1 MSRQGGDRMLCD
13 RCKKREAKIYYTEVV
28 NGEMKEQHLCEECA
42 AECTRFHINST
53 FINKD
58 MSVGD
63 ILSSILGKYRN
74 SSSAKED
81 VKTESDAKTASKDK
95 SKEPVLKCDKCQMTY
110 DQFLQEGK
118 FGCAECY
125 HSFHKI
131 LIRSLKNLQGT
142 DTHVGKKPKGYV
154 SSTNKIINELSD
166 IEKKSILLQEA
177 IEKEEFE
184 EAARLR
190 DEIRALRDKKE
201 HPDCQE
207 KSNLVV
213 DREGSNNA

>member
-1 MSRQGGDRMLCD
+1 MLCD

-42 AECTRFHINST
+42 AECTRFHMNST

-58 MSVGD
+58 LSVGD
-63 ILSSILGKYRN
+63 ILSSILGKYCN
-74 SSSAKED
+74 NSSAKGD
-81 VKTESDAKTASKDK
+81 VNTESDAEAASKDK
-95 SKEPVLKCDKCQMTY
+95 SKEPLLKCDKCQMTY
-110 DQFLQEGK
+110 EQFLQEGK

-125 HSFHKI
+125 HSFRKI
-131 LIRSLKNLQGT
+131 LIRSLKNLQGA

-190 DEIRALRDKKE
+190 DEIRALREQQEYASRK
-201 HPDCQE
+201 E
-207 KSNLVV
+207 KSNLVA